1 MVNRLAAIAL
11 FAILALACQD
21 VQAQTGSDPWFRY
34 STKPKDF
41 QAAKLPWNTFSIEL
55 PKNWQLVPGY
65 DGILLIAVEKTRNNQ
80 ATAAVVLEQM
90 HLVEPMAMADVD
102 SVLGK
107 LEEDAARTRDPSGQN
122 FQQSDQAG
130 WRSTLRLYSVHA
142 ARTERRHR
150 SRCHVRDSS
159 RPDHVSVD
167 LHRAGGSARSKVSGN
182 LCPRGGIV
190 QKAGCELGLGFFV
203 LSDACTPENLISGRL
218 VGHEFRQ
225 QLRQRHVSP
234 SDHLFQ
240 SVGDGRMRFGAPKI
254 LRHPR

>member
-1 MVNRLAAIAL
+1 MANRLAAIAL
-11 FAILALACQD
+11 LATLALAYPD
-21 VQAQTGSDPWFRY
+21 VQAQTASDPWFRY

-55 PKNWQLVPGY
+55 PKSWQLVPGY
-65 DGILLIAVEKTRNNQ
+65 GGILFTAVEKTRNNQ
-80 ATAAVVLEQM
+80 ATAAVILEQM

-107 LEEDAARTRDPSGQN
+107 LEADAAPLSRSLRAEPRAA
-122 FQQSDQAG
+122 DQAG
-130 WRSTLRLYSVHA
+130 RRSTLRLYSVHA
-142 ARTERRHR
+142 ARAERHR

-159 RPDHVSVD
+159 RPDHVSVN
-167 LHRAGGSARSKVSGN
+167 LHRAGRSARSKVSGN
-182 LCPRGGIV
+182 LCPRGGVV
-190 QKAGCELGLGFFV
+190 QKDGCELGLGFFI
-203 LSDACTPENLISGRL
+203 LSDARTPENLISSRL
-218 VGHEFRQ
+218 VGHQFRQ

-234 SDHLFQ
+234 SDHLLQ